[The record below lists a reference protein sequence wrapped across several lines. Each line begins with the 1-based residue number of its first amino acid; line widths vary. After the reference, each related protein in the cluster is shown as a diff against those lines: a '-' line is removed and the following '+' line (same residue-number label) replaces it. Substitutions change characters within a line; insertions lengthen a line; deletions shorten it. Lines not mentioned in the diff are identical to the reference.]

1 VTAGRRLLVERWKEN
16 RFLVLLLL
24 LLSYF
29 VLTPIIEDSPDRV
42 LYRTAL
48 VSFIFLA
55 AIGCLQTTKSGF
67 GRFRWFGVLTIVS
80 GWIPVVT
87 DLPGFLITSDAF
99 RILFFAGVAVAL
111 IYQIAASTEV
121 TLGTILGAIDGY
133 LLLGFIAAA
142 GFMIIELAGPGSLK
156 APSPV
161 IATSDLVYYAFITMT
176 TVGYGDILP
185 VSAGARSL
193 AILVAVFGQLYVAIL
208 ISLLV
213 GKYLSTRPPAPPPQ
227 KT

>member
-1 VTAGRRLLVERWKEN
+1 VTAVPRSFIGRWKEN

-29 VLTPIIEDSPDRV
+29 VLTPIFEESPDRV

-55 AIGCLQTTKSGF
+55 AIGCLQTRKSGF
-67 GRFRWFGVLTIVS
+67 GKFRWFGVLTILS

-99 RILFFAGVAVAL
+99 RILFFAGVAAAL
-111 IYQIAASTEV
+111 IYQIAASAEV

-133 LLLGFIAAA
+133 ILLGFIAAA

-156 APSPV
+156 APGPAISTADV
-161 IATSDLVYYAFITMT
+161 VYYAFITMT

-185 VSAGARSL
+185 VSPGARSL
-193 AILVAVFGQLYVAIL
+193 AVLVAVFGQLYVAIL

-213 GKYLSTRPPAPPPQ
+213 GKYLSTRPPAPPPHR
-227 KT
+227 